1 MKAPHLQAVA
11 RIIRFRAAHLTSV
24 QNVPLRQSALLAML
38 LAVAVAGTTAWSQ
51 TPAPPATASQPQSTP
66 QSAPPPP
73 SQPQTQP
80 QPQLQP
86 KPQPAAPDTDATPRP
101 APASLHTT
109 IAEGNKEAW
118 TLLHDA
124 ATNGKPDMRIQALG
138 ALSALNG
145 SVEARKLIAAGLQ
158 DNERD
163 VRVAAVLAVQ
173 AMKDRRMFPALRKA
187 LDDSAPEVSFA
198 AATTLWRMGDTSG
211 RDVLYDVLDGDR
223 KASTGLIGSS
233 LHTANKDLHSPSTL
247 AMLGAKQGAYALLG
261 PFGIG
266 LDALEYAR
274 KGTSGNTARVLAAT
288 LLADKRDTATRD
300 QMIAALQDKDSFV
313 RTAAAHALGD
323 YRGKVVTDPL
333 MDAFCDAKPSVRLV
347 AAASYIR
354 ATGGAATTMNHNSA
368 LQKRTDSASTPAGA
382 KPTAAKP

>member
-1 MKAPHLQAVA
+1 MTALPLKAETNISRLRAVHPSLLQAVPVRPA
-11 RIIRFRAAHLTSV
+11 TL
-24 QNVPLRQSALLAML
+24 LALLL
-38 LAVAVAGTTAWSQ
+38 TFLAACPAAWSQ
-51 TPAPPATASQPQSTP
+51 TPAPVAPPRQPQSQPQAPSQP
-66 QSAPPPP
+66 QPP
-73 SQPQTQP
+73 SQPSSQTSSQA
-80 QPQLQP
+80 
-86 KPQPAAPDTDATPRP
+86 KPQPATQDTETAAKPATSP
-101 APASLHTT
+101 LHTT
-109 IAEGNKEAW
+109 TANGNKEAW

-124 ATNGKPDMRIQALG
+124 ATSNKTDLRIQALG

-145 SVEARKLIAAGLQ
+145 SAEARKLIAAGLQ

-163 VRVAAVLAVQ
+163 VRVAAVLSVQ
-173 AMKDRRMFPALRKA
+173 TMKDRRMLPALRKA
-187 LDDSAPEVSFA
+187 LDDPAPEVSFA

-266 LDALEYAR
+266 LDVLDYAR
-274 KGTSGNTARVLAAT
+274 RGTNGNSARVLAAT
-288 LLADKRDTATRD
+288 LLADKRDAATRD

-333 MDAFCDAKPSVRLV
+333 MDAFGDAKPSVRLV

-382 KPTAAKP
+382 KSTAAKP